1 MGHEQVLLQTIAT
14 TLRRLLPRLL
24 TILFLCVDL
33 SCIVLA
39 WAWQLVFIVL
49 EPLNARLEIK

>member
-1 MGHEQVLLQTIAT
+1 MGHQQVLLQTIAA
-14 TLRRLLPRLL
+14 TLRRLLPRLP
-24 TILFLCVDL
+24 TKLFLGIDL

-39 WAWQLVFIVL
+39 WSWQLVLIVL